1 MYNTSSTD
9 QISTIFLFVLSP
21 EQSSTP
27 IMHLSASVLIAI
39 LSVAHALPAAQPNAQ
54 LGVHNY
60 ARDEA
65 NSASSK
71 YFYAAADFENKDKQD
86 DAAAQA

>member
-1 MYNTSSTD
+1 
-9 QISTIFLFVLSP
+9 
-21 EQSSTP
+21 
-27 IMHLSASVLIAI
+27 MHLSASVLVAI

-54 LGVHNY
+54 LDVHNY

-71 YFYAAADFENKDKQD
+71 YFYAAADFENKEKQD
-86 DAAAQA
+86 SAAPQA